1 MTTRFSALTRFN
13 TAGCSARPTARTLRA
28 PASARV
34 RRRSR
39 RPRVAARARVR
50 FGARAGPSVRAGGS
64 RARSGPRRC
73 RTPGSASSEGAD
85 SKGRTDRDAI
95 VDPAGRSRARGSL
108 PFLAAMRRFRAV
120 PSSSSARE
128 KRAADSKPVS
138 GRATPTSVLDQ
149 HPPVHAE
156 PAGHAKRFRGRR
168 RALALVH
175 VRGPLALRG
184 PRLGARARLLAPAR
198 EPRVGDR
205 ARGGAPRP
213 RGVPRRPGDG
223 RRARAMRLARLPPPR
238 RPPRRRHPGD
248 AQGRARRRDRREI
261 RRRRAAS
268 GGEPA
273 RA

>member
-39 RPRVAARARVR
+39 RPRVAARARPFRRARRALGPRGRLSRAFVSAPVSNAR
-50 FGARAGPSVRAGGS
+50 IRLFGGRRVEGTDRSRRDRGSGGSVARARVPPFSRRDAPLPRGAVLVVRA
-64 RARSGPRRC
+64 R
-73 RTPGSASSEGAD
+73 E
-85 SKGRTDRDAI
+85 
-95 VDPAGRSRARGSL
+95 ARGGLEAGLRQSDAHER
-108 PFLAAMRRFRAV
+108 PRPA
-120 PSSSSARE
+120 
-128 KRAADSKPVS
+128 
-138 GRATPTSVLDQ
+138 
-149 HPPVHAE
+149 PPVHAE

-261 RRRRAAS
+261 RRRRAAR